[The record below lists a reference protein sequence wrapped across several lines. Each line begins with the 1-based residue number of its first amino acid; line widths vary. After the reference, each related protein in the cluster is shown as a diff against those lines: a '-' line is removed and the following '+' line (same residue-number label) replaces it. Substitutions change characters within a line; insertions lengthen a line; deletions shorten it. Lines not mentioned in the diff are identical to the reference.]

1 MRVIGHSIVM
11 FYNSFLLAMNTINY
25 HPACWINSVCV
36 LMMLF
41 AFYLEGKTNEQETE
55 IEQLTKEYEQAKQEY
70 LKLFKE
76 VNNVV

>member
-41 AFYLEGKTNEQETE
+41 AFYLEGKANEQETE
-55 IEQLTKEYEQAKQEY
+55 IEQLKKEYLEMLNEY
-70 LKLFKE
+70 
-76 VNNVV
+76 NNVV